1 MIVSAVVAVDIGF
14 SVQASPARL
23 LMLLLLYALTVPA
36 DVGLLT
42 SGMAMSADASQKTQ
56 LGW

>member
-1 MIVSAVVAVDIGF
+1 MIVSAVVAVAIGF

-42 SGMAMSADASQKTQ
+42 SGMAMSADASQ